1 MLKIRTLLLVLLAG
15 LGGWQTASGVWIHA
29 KAELAQILL
38 IRAWE
43 KNLAGE
49 LQARPWPWADT
60 WPVAR
65 LRIPSHDIDTIVL
78 QGDSGRS
85 LAFAPG
91 MAAGSTLPGQA
102 GTTLISA
109 HRDTHFRNIAD
120 IQPGEQI
127 ELETPNG
134 RHLYRVL
141 YTDVVDA
148 RHTGIGGDPM
158 QDELVLVTCYPFA
171 AQVYGG
177 PFRLVIRTEAVQRPS
192 GGSMQHNRASLQQPV
207 ALATPY

>member
-1 MLKIRTLLLVLLAG
+1 MIKTRTLIILLIAG
-15 LGGWQTASGVWIHA
+15 LGIWQTTSGTWIHA
-29 KAELAQILL
+29 KAQLAQVLL
-38 IRAWE
+38 QRAWE
-43 KNLAGE
+43 QTLAGDT
-49 LQARPWPWADT
+49 QAHPWPWADT

-65 LRIPSHDIDTIVL
+65 LRIPSRDVDVIVL

-109 HRDTHFRNIAD
+109 HRDTHFKNIAD

-127 ELETPNG
+127 ELETTHGNW
-134 RHLYRVL
+134 LYRVL

-148 RHTGIGGDPM
+148 RDSGITSDPLH
-158 QDELVLVTCYPFA
+158 DELVLVTCYPFEA
-171 AQVYGG
+171 LVHGG
-177 PFRLVIRTEAVQRPS
+177 PFRLVIHTEAVSRNTGIPS
-192 GGSMQHNRASLQQPV
+192 QYKQTTALQSLP
-207 ALATPY
+207 LATLY